1 MSAPKTDIDKQEK
14 QHKPALL
21 GIRAMMIFAAAL
33 LLALITWL
41 AYQGQEPG
49 QPDAYIDGRTG
60 AEVPVE

>member
-1 MSAPKTDIDKQEK
+1 MSAPKTDIDEQEK

-21 GIRAMMIFAAAL
+21 GIRAAMIFAAAL

>member
-1 MSAPKTDIDKQEK
+1 MSAPNTDVEKQKK

-21 GIRAMMIFAAAL
+21 GIRAAVIFAAVL

-60 AEVPVE
+60 AEVPVD